1 MSFLAF
7 DDKTPTTNATF
18 KALKAE
24 EFLYKD
30 PESGTYIPLVP
41 GGGGKR
47 TPYYAKPALVDFTNG
62 SSAQPWTK
70 LGSM

>member
-30 PESGTYIPLVP
+30 PESGTYIPIVP
-41 GGGGKR
+41 K
-47 TPYYAKPALVDFTNG
+47 Y
-62 SSAQPWTK
+62 
-70 LGSM
+70 

>member
-7 DDKTPTTNATF
+7 DDKSPTTNATF

-30 PESGTYIPLVP
+30 PESGTYIPLCQAW
-41 GGGGKR
+41 GR
-47 TPYYAKPALVDFTNG
+47 TTLLRKASENRLPL
-62 SSAQPWTK
+62 W
-70 LGSM
+70 L